1 MGVCSSCGE
10 MLEHEKAEQQKQQA
24 DEQRRL
30 LLESSERVELHST
43 SPKLTLQLR
52 EAHTVL
58 EVLQIV
64 ASEVGLPKNAAQMLR
79 MEFAEHV
86 VARQKTLV
94 EEALCDQAQFS
105 VPNVEDVWAKLKA
118 EADEIDIHSAVAK
131 GHLDDVQL
139 VCWSAPEKVN
149 AKSSMEKV
157 NAKMNELET
166 VFDSEYLIPM
176 RLKAERLE
184 ASGNTEESVRLTSQ
198 VAILDRH
205 KAVVNARRTSVISP
219 SFHLV
224 LHAADC
230 AFWAVCKCACWGGG
244 CDSSPSGIMLPMRLG
259 RG

>member
-1 MGVCSSCGE
+1 MGVCSSCSE

-105 VPNVEDVWAKLKA
+105 VPNVEDVRAKLKA

-166 VFDSEYLIPM
+166 VFDSEYLISM

-184 ASGNTEESVRLTSQ
+184 ASGNTEESVRLTSM
-198 VAILDRH
+198 VDGHLED
-205 KAVVNARRTSVISP
+205 VNARRTLVISP